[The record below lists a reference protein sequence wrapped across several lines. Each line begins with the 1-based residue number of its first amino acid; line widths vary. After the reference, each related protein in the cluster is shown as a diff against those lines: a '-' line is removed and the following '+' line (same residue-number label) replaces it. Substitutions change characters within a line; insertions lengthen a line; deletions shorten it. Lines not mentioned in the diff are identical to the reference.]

1 MRKILPILLSLF
13 FFQHAFTQNVGIGT
27 TTPDASARLEVNSSS
42 QGILIP
48 RLSSAQRSAIAGP
61 AAGLLV
67 FQTDGTP
74 GFCYYN
80 GAFWV
85 SLTNGYMVNNQ
96 GLAVSSNYGITS
108 TLAGSGAADAADG
121 TGAAASFYHPSG
133 VATDA
138 SGNVYVADQSNH
150 KIRKITP
157 AGVVTTFAGSGAVGA
172 ADGIGTAASFNSPS
186 GVAVDASGNVYV
198 ADLGNHTIR
207 KITSSGVVT
216 TFAGSGAAG
225 AADGTG
231 TTASFNFP
239 TGIAVDA
246 LGNVYVADQVNNK
259 IRKITA
265 VGGVTTF
272 AGSGAAGAA
281 DGAGPAASFNFPTG
295 VAVDVSGNVY
305 VADLFNYTIRK
316 ITPAAVVTTFAGS
329 GAADAIDGTGPAS
342 SFNLPQGVAVDA
354 SGNVYVA
361 DFGDQKIRKI
371 TPAGVVTTLAGSGA
385 IGAADGMGTA
395 ASFNSPTGV
404 AADASGNVYVAD
416 QNNQKI
422 RKIIAY

>member
-27 TTPDASARLEVNSSS
+27 PTPDASARLEVNSSS

-121 TGAAASFYHPSG
+121 IGTAASFYHPSG

-157 AGVVTTFAGSGAVGA
+157 A
-172 ADGIGTAASFNSPS
+172 
-186 GVAVDASGNVYV
+186 
-198 ADLGNHTIR
+198 
-207 KITSSGVVT
+207 
-216 TFAGSGAAG
+216 
-225 AADGTG
+225 
-231 TTASFNFP
+231 
-239 TGIAVDA
+239 A
-246 LGNVYVADQVNNK
+246 L
-259 IRKITA
+259 
-265 VGGVTTF
+265 
-272 AGSGAAGAA
+272 
-281 DGAGPAASFNFPTG
+281 
-295 VAVDVSGNVY
+295 
-305 VADLFNYTIRK
+305 
-316 ITPAAVVTTFAGS
+316 VTTFAGS